1 MIGESE
7 LCQLKFSGIS
17 LTEIDS
23 AIQSAEY
30 HSSTDDSLADSLT
43 DALTFNT
50 FPSANDANIIFYVSG
65 YLARS
70 VIRTT
75 KCDHCREYLV
85 TSDAL
90 EPLDAV
96 DKFEYSVSTFLDAVN
111 RGGLHKPSD
120 FTFLLALHCWRVFE
134 EIKSS
139 PDLLKKFLTATTH
152 RALFCKV
159 IDRACC
165 IETFGHVPIDSSVCV
180 AGHDLNRLLVERFFN
195 CVAKNLVKDITAK
208 ANPTSQGHFKT
219 KRKIAKLQSDA
230 SGQ

>member
-1 MIGESE
+1 MSVATLLDQSSE
-7 LCQLKFSGIS
+7 QL
-17 LTEIDS
+17 
-23 AIQSAEY
+23 
-30 HSSTDDSLADSLT
+30 
-43 DALTFNT
+43 
-50 FPSANDANIIFYVSG
+50 
-65 YLARS
+65 
-70 VIRTT
+70 
-75 KCDHCREYLV
+75 KCDHCREYPV

-134 EIKSS
+134 EIQSF
-139 PDLLKKFLTATTH
+139 PDLPKKFLTATTH
-152 RALFCKV
+152 RALFCEV

-195 CVAKNLVKDITAK
+195 CVAKNPVKDITAK